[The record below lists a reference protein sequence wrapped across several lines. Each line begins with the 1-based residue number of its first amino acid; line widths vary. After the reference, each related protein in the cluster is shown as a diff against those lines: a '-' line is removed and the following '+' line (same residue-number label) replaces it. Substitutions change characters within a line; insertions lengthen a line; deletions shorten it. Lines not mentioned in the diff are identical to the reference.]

1 MLVQEDVYDNHGA
14 GMKPV
19 LVPGGA
25 GFIGSHTCKALKRA
39 GYLPIVIDN
48 LVHGHIDSVKWGP
61 LEKGDI
67 SNPSDLDRVIEKY
80 RPECVMHF
88 AAFAYVGESVQDPA
102 RYYQNNVCGSITLLD
117 AMRRHGL
124 DRIVFSSSCATYG
137 EADSLPIL
145 ETHPQLPVNPYGFTK
160 LIIERALADYGAA
173 YGIRAVT
180 FRYFNAAGADPD
192 GELGERHDPE
202 THAIP
207 LAIRAAL
214 GLGVFK
220 VFGTDYPTPDGTA
233 IRDYIHVS
241 DLADAH
247 VRALAY
253 LDEGGKSVAVN
264 LATGAGTS
272 VKEMIGAVE
281 RALSRPVPREYVS
294 RRAGDP
300 PALFASPAR
309 AYDLLGWTPRFTTI
323 DQIVASAAKWF
334 ERHHSRGG

>member
-1 MLVQEDVYDNHGA
+1 
-14 GMKPV
+14 
-19 LVPGGA
+19 
-25 GFIGSHTCKALKRA
+25 
-39 GYLPIVIDN
+39 
-48 LVHGHIDSVKWGP
+48 
-61 LEKGDI
+61 
-67 SNPSDLDRVIEKY
+67 
-80 RPECVMHF
+80 
-88 AAFAYVGESVQDPA
+88 
-102 RYYQNNVCGSITLLD
+102 
-117 AMRRHGL
+117 
-124 DRIVFSSSCATYG
+124 
-137 EADSLPIL
+137 
-145 ETHPQLPVNPYGFTK
+145 
-160 LIIERALADYGAA
+160 
-173 YGIRAVT
+173 
-180 FRYFNAAGADPD
+180 PD

-241 DLADAH
+241 DLADAQ

-253 LDEGGKSVAVN
+253 LDEGGRSIAVN

-334 ERHHSRGG
+334 ERHHSGD

>member
-1 MLVQEDVYDNHGA
+1 MLVQEDVYDNHSA

-19 LVPGGA
+19 LVLGGA
-25 GFIGSHTCKALKRA
+25 GFIGSHTCKALKQA
-39 GYLPIVIDN
+39 GYLPIVVDN
-48 LVHGHIDSVKWGP
+48 LVHGHIESVRWGP
-61 LEKGDI
+61 FEKGDI
-67 SNPSDLDRVIEKY
+67 SNPSDLDRVIEKH
-80 RPECVMHF
+80 RPEFVMHF

-137 EADSLPIL
+137 EAGPLPIL
-145 ETHPQLPVNPYGFTK
+145 ETHPQMPVNPYGFTK
-160 LIIERALADYGAA
+160 LVIERALADYGAA

-214 GLGVFK
+214 GLGLFK

-334 ERHHSRGG
+334 ERHHSGD

>member
-1 MLVQEDVYDNHGA
+1 MHEKHIDY
-14 GMKPV
+14 MKRV
-19 LVPGGA
+19 LVLGGA
-25 GFIGSHTCKALKRA
+25 GFIGSHTCTALKQA
-39 GYLPIVIDN
+39 GYLPVVLDN
-48 LVHGHIDSVKWGP
+48 LVYGHIDAVKWGP
-61 LEKGDI
+61 FEKGDI
-67 SNPSDLDRVIEKY
+67 SNPVDLDRVIEKH
-80 RPECVMHF
+80 RPELVMHF
-88 AAFAYVGESVQDPA
+88 AAFAYVGESVQEPSK
-102 RYYQNNVCGSITLLD
+102 YYQNNVCGSICLLD

-137 EADSLPIL
+137 EVSSLPIT
-145 ETHPQLPVNPYGFTK
+145 EACPQLPVNPYGFTK
-160 LIIERALADYGAA
+160 LVIERALADYGAA

-214 GLGVFK
+214 GRGVFK
-220 VFGTDYPTPDGTA
+220 VFGADYPTPDGTA

-253 LDEGGKSVAVN
+253 LIAGGTSIAVN
-264 LATGAGTS
+264 LATGSGTS
-272 VKEMIGAVE
+272 VKEMIDAVE
-281 RALSRPVPREYVS
+281 RALSRPVPAEYVS

-300 PALFASPAR
+300 PVLFASPAR
-309 AYDLLGWTPRFTTI
+309 AHELLGWKPRFKTI
-323 DQIVASAAKWF
+323 DEIVATAANWF
-334 ERHHSRGG
+334 ERHD